1 MGAAPA
7 FFGTAADGGAGTPN
21 SGDVAGRFLQRD
33 SEACYASDA
42 GSGRGGSGRKF
53 SARWPVERARIQLL
67 DSVRNITKEVLGN

>member
-42 GSGRGGSGRKF
+42 GSGRAVAAAGNFPRAGQSNVPGSN
-53 SARWPVERARIQLL
+53 SWTACE
-67 DSVRNITKEVLGN
+67 T